1 MDKNGQLTFSDDPIL
16 NSINEVFQLIE
27 KGEFS
32 PAIEKINELMDID
45 ADYPGLIESFRTAK
59 FWNNR
64 ESEIRNLEE
73 GKDTAEY
80 LMKQWEVFNEYAESK
95 DMTSSSAFKAAM
107 RYIFFKASDHYK
119 FAFQEQQDTSSNF
132 RFLLNLGDCFLRLEE
147 YQSAIE
153 TLEFARSS
161 YRSNARL
168 LAILGEAYFHKGEI
182 PKSLAS
188 FREAFFVDPSEIDIN
203 ILRATPIL
211 ELVEIIKK
219 ERSDY
224 KDINEWIPI
233 YGYTHDVFYV
243 KRNLNVHLVETIEND
258 IYKLEV
264 NFQKMNKSQVENSN
278 IVPRLINKYLWL
290 LDYYTL
296 QNYNFD
302 TITQIRDRLIK
313 IDRDLFQEHFEK
325 KNK

>member
-27 KGEFS
+27 KGEFD
-32 PAIEKINELMDID
+32 PAIEKINVLMDID
-45 ADYPGLIESFRTAK
+45 ADYPGLIESFRVAK

-73 GKDTAEY
+73 GKNTAEY
-80 LMKQWEVFNEYAESK
+80 LMKQWEVFNEYAENK

-132 RFLLNLGDCFLRLEE
+132 GFLLNLGDCFLRLEE

-168 LAILGEAYFHKGEI
+168 LAILGEAYFHKGEL

-188 FREAFFVDPSEIDIN
+188 FREAFFVDPSEIDLS

-211 ELVEIIKK
+211 ELVEIVKK

-313 IDRDLFQEHFEK
+313 IDRNLFQEYFEK

>member
-27 KGEFS
+27 KGEFD
-32 PAIEKINELMDID
+32 PAIEKINVLMDID
-45 ADYPGLIESFRTAK
+45 ADYPGLIESFRVAK

-73 GKDTAEY
+73 GKNTAEY
-80 LMKQWEVFNEYAESK
+80 LMKQWEVFNEYAENK

-132 RFLLNLGDCFLRLEE
+132 GFLLNLGDCFLRLEE

-168 LAILGEAYFHKGEI
+168 LAILGEAYFHKGEL

-188 FREAFFVDPSEIDIN
+188 FREAFFVDPSEIDLS

-211 ELVEIIKK
+211 ELVEIVKK
-219 ERSDY
+219 ERNDY

-313 IDRDLFQEHFEK
+313 IDRNLFQEYFEK

>member
-16 NSINEVFQLIE
+16 NSFNEVFQLIE
-27 KGEFS
+27 KGEFT
-32 PAIEKINELMDID
+32 PAIKIINGLMDID
-45 ADYPGLIESFRTAK
+45 ADYPGLIESYRVAK

-64 ESEIRNLEE
+64 ENDIKNLEA
-73 GKDTAEY
+73 GKNTAEY

-95 DMTSSSAFKAAM
+95 NMTSSSAFKAAM

-119 FAFQEQQDTSSNF
+119 FAFKEQQDTSSNF
-132 RFLLNLGDCFLRLEE
+132 RFLLNLGDCFLKLEE

-153 TLEFARSS
+153 TLEYARSS
-161 YRSNARL
+161 YRSNAHL
-168 LAILGEAYFHKGEI
+168 LATLGEAYFHLADL

-188 FREAFFVDPSEIDIN
+188 FREAFFINPTEIDLD

-211 ELVEIIKK
+211 DIVEIIRK
-219 ERSDY
+219 ERSEY
-224 KDINEWIPI
+224 KNINEWIPI
-233 YGYTHDVFYV
+233 YGFIHDIFYV
-243 KRNLNVHLVETIEND
+243 KRNINVHLVETIEKD
-258 IYKLEV
+258 IYSLEV
-264 NFQKMNKSQVENSN
+264 TYQKMNKGQIENSN

-296 QNYNFD
+296 QNYDFD
-302 TITQIRDRLIK
+302 TITQIRERLIK
-313 IDRDLFQEHFEK
+313 IDRNLFQQYFEK

>member
-188 FREAFFVDPSEIDIN
+188 FREAFFVDPSEIDIS

-211 ELVEIIKK
+211 DLVEIIKK